1 MRSIFTIVLL
11 LLGFRTAYSSDGWVA
26 TGATSV
32 IEQTAE
38 DIGVIGPLP
47 PLPDFTAQPALD
59 PTTDEPDLIAPPGK
73 TPIEQSVPDEGEVG
87 LHVTEGATPDP
98 PTPVIVE
105 EGVDL
110 RPPTT
115 EDLEKALDES
125 EQPTWLNSVIDD
137 HSLLW
142 REVRSDGLS
151 ILPAS
156 DFGLTSI
163 GFDFG
168 LSDGEGPVWTQLKFD
183 WTFLNGPN
191 GPHVRPQLYDISYEF
206 NYSDQFANV
215 GIHAQV
221 APTYST
227 DWDNKG
233 KHAFRLI
240 GGGLATLELAPGF
253 DLVGGAMYL
262 DRPDLN
268 VLPIYGL
275 RMHSAGH
282 ELDIVYPR
290 FRYAVRVGQDADGS
304 NWMFA
309 KTEFGGGA
317 WAIDSDG
324 FGNDQMGYRDWRLT
338 FGWESR
344 EPDGDRHVFEV
355 GLVFDRE
362 LEFERQNRT
371 LNLGNTA
378 LIRMGRTF

>member
-1 MRSIFTIVLL
+1 MRFVLTIGFLL
-11 LLGFRTAYSSDGWVA
+11 ISASSHAADGWVPA
-26 TGATSV
+26 GSV
-32 IEQTAE
+32 SLADVEFDTQQE
-38 DIGVIGPLP
+38 PPPLP
-47 PLPDFTAQPALD
+47 PLPNLNSQPLEDGKPAVQTDVPQSD
-59 PTTDEPDLIAPPGK
+59 PIVPEQSDAKSDSDSSDLAPP
-73 TPIEQSVPDEGEVG
+73 
-87 LHVTEGATPDP
+87 A
-98 PTPVIVE
+98 PVIVE
-105 EGVDL
+105 DEIDI
-110 RPPTT
+110 RPPSTK
-115 EDLEKALDES
+115 DLEEALEEA

-142 REVRSDGLS
+142 REVRSDGIS

-183 WTFLNGPN
+183 WTFVNGP
-191 GPHVRPQLYDISYEF
+191 GKPDVRPQLYDISYEI
-206 NYSDQFANV
+206 NYSDQFGNV
-215 GIHAQV
+215 GIHAQL

-240 GGGLATLELAPGF
+240 GGGLATLELLPGF

-262 DRPDLN
+262 DRPDLE

-275 RMHSAGH
+275 RIHGEDH

-290 FRYAVRVGQDADGS
+290 FRYAVRVGHGDEGS
-304 NWMFA
+304 DWLYA
-309 KTEFGGGA
+309 KSEFGGGA

-324 FGNDQMGYRDWRLT
+324 FGRDQMGYRDWRLM

-344 EPDGDRHVFEV
+344 ELDGDRRIFEA

-362 LEFERQNRT
+362 LEFERRKTT